1 MDVPPVVRFQRGQ
14 SGELLLVILRSSSA
28 TLRARLLIGL
38 PFPKEVGAAADVRRT
53 EFAPGAEAARAVF
66 ACTPARRGLYRIET
80 AFVQTL
86 TPLRLWEARSSLP
99 CKMDIRVYPDLRRDR
114 QRVSSIFLRR
124 RMAGQRSV
132 RVVGQGRDFEKLR
145 EYLTGDPVSDIHWRA
160 TAKRAKP
167 VTKVYQAEQTQE
179 VYVIIDASRLMGRA
193 AEDAEAPG
201 DTVLERFVGTSLIV
215 ALAAE
220 QQGDQ
225 FGMITFDSQ
234 VRSFIRAGSGKV
246 HFDACRDRIYTL
258 QPALVAP
265 DFLEVCTHI
274 RQHLRKRALLVFL
287 TALDDPALAETF
299 ERGID
304 LLVRQHLIF
313 VHMIRPFGSVP
324 LFSGVVPE
332 NLNDAYHQ
340 LAGHLTWRDLR
351 ELEKSLQRK
360 GVRLTQSQAT
370 DLTARIVKQLGD
382 AKDRQLL

>member
-1 MDVPPVVRFQRGQ
+1 
-14 SGELLLVILRSSSA
+14 
-28 TLRARLLIGL
+28 
-38 PFPKEVGAAADVRRT
+38 
-53 EFAPGAEAARAVF
+53 
-66 ACTPARRGLYRIET
+66 
-80 AFVQTL
+80 
-86 TPLRLWEARSSLP
+86 
-99 CKMDIRVYPDLRRDR
+99 
-114 QRVSSIFLRR
+114 
-124 RMAGQRSV
+124 
-132 RVVGQGRDFEKLR
+132 
-145 EYLTGDPVSDIHWRA
+145 
-160 TAKRAKP
+160 
-167 VTKVYQAEQTQE
+167 
-179 VYVIIDASRLMGRA
+179 
-193 AEDAEAPG
+193 
-201 DTVLERFVGTSLIV
+201 
-215 ALAAE
+215 
-220 QQGDQ
+220 
-225 FGMITFDSQ
+225 
-234 VRSFIRAGSGKV
+234 
-246 HFDACRDRIYTL
+246 
-258 QPALVAP
+258 VAP